1 MLVYGEES
9 DYGNEHEA
17 EEINNLD
24 TETPN
29 GSRGAF
35 IGQQEGTSSY
45 HVPLT
50 EALWSISNL
59 IR

>member
-1 MLVYGEES
+1 MEKNRIMEMNKRLE
-9 DYGNEHEA
+9 

-35 IGQQEGTSSY
+35 IGHQEGTSSY
-45 HVPLT
+45 HVPH
-50 EALWSISNL
+50 
-59 IR
+59 